1 MPSVP
6 FPITGT
12 SNDDIRQQVYYLIQD
27 LYENHIGG
35 ADLGDVFSLPGEV
48 LTLVLATVSGL
59 TKSGNVLSV
68 QVTSDGGLQINANGV
83 LIKLVSTGGL
93 ETTASG
99 LGIKLDG
106 SSLTLSAA
114 GLKVTPTDK
123 KYTVQN
129 YNSDTLLTSADLEK
143 IHIMD
148 VSGGER
154 AFWLPDVSAT
164 DIGDW
169 LTIGRNGTG
178 NLLRVWAG
186 GTDVILNSNAGSYIE
201 CTDALHDY
209 SMIELVVIA
218 DGQWIAKSYGIWS
231 TY

>member
-1 MPSVP
+1 MATVP
-6 FPITGT
+6 YPLTGEST
-12 SNDDIRQQVYYLIQD
+12 ATQVYELIRD
-27 LYENHIGG
+27 LYENKIGG

-48 LTLVLATVSGL
+48 LTLVLSTPGGL
-59 TKSGNVLSV
+59 TKSGNQLGVEI
-68 QVTSDGGLQINANGV
+68 TSDGGLQINQNGL
-83 LIKLVSTGGL
+83 LIKVVSTGGL

-106 SSLTLSAA
+106 ASLSLSAA

-129 YNSDTLLTSADLEK
+129 YNADTILTSLDLEK

-148 VSGGER
+148 VAGGER

-164 DIGDW
+164 DVGDW
-169 LTIGRNGTG
+169 LMVTRKGTA

-186 GTDVILNSNAGSYIE
+186 GSDVILNSVAGHYIE
-201 CTDALHDY
+201 SSDSHDY
-209 SMIELVVIA
+209 STLELVVID
-218 DGQWIAKSYGIWS
+218 DGQWVAKSYGIWS
-231 TY
+231 TH